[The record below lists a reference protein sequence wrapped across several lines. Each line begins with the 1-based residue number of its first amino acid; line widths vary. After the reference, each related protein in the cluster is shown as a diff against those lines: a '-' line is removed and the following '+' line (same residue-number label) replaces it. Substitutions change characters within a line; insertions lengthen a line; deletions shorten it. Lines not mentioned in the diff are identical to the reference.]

1 MKDLETAWFV
11 RCAAALPE
19 IGPRFF
25 RIVCI
30 AGVLRDL
37 QSRFGHWKE
46 LCGITVE
53 DQLCRFD
60 PQRPEPATDG
70 NILSRGTQDESRLFR
85 VESVGQPDSNNNFC
99 SAKR

>member
-30 AGVLRDL
+30 AGVLREL
-37 QSRFGHWKE
+37 QS
-46 LCGITVE
+46 LVE
-53 DQLCRFD
+53 PPDC
-60 PQRPEPATDG
+60 
-70 NILSRGTQDESRLFR
+70 LSRVRHFSIGYEAIVSGSCRTESGKYHELGKLVTIWSFLHK
-85 VESVGQPDSNNNFC
+85 STIL
-99 SAKR
+99 